1 LTYAGRELDCR
12 TAVLALGCIQGRA
25 EGERGEEGCDED
37 GEVHLEV
44 GGEIDSVRGSVRL

>member
-1 LTYAGRELDCR
+1 LTYAGRELDCH

-37 GEVHLEV
+37 GEAHLEV
-44 GGEIDSVRGSVRL
+44 GGEIDLFRGRVGL